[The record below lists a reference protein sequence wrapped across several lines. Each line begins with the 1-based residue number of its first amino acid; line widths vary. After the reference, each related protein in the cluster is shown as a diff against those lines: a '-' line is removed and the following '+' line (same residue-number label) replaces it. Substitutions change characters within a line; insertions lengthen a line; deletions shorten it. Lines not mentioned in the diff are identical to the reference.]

1 MLSDEN
7 IFLYVLRVSIPI
19 TILAVLFTN
28 IALMPLRLIIKTLK
42 VEEQT
47 SQLKTPSKIQPFI
60 QIN

>member
-47 SQLKTPSKIQPFI
+47 IQFKTPSKIQPFI